1 MASSEESDIYAES
14 VAETK
19 RRKEKRK
26 ASARLFGDVLSSA
39 PSSARS
45 QGLSDTQQSD
55 RSPRRSK
62 SRFSPEGLTSSERKY
77 YNRALKDLYE
87 IIKISSNRLDLS
99 GSMDDRD
106 ADYQGT
112 DGDYD
117 QDPTVL
123 EEEETFMPTESLSL
137 PTLRSSMSSLND
149 KDFDISQKTEIMDN
163 PTVLEEEETFMPTES
178 LTLPTLRS
186 SMSSLNDEDF
196 DPLKVRRFHRKHS
209 ARRRDDRGGPPASG
223 NVKKVYK
230 ELVSINN
237 KLQEENAL
245 LHERQEELGRR
256 ELLVLERERALDEI
270 EEQHGDLNKHW
281 AIMQHKHK
289 REVEQWEEALRDR
302 TKENKRLQ
310 HSFEVMKQAND
321 QLRKQLTEV
330 QELKKK
336 LEVQASS
343 LERRVVN
350 LQRKQQFT
358 ERQKGV
364 ENIPPPQQPDTKPAK
379 PVKEPTS
386 KGTDSTVAKP
396 KPSGLLEMLAVLLD
410 WVCEANLQQQQQSDG
425 RSTPL
430 ISLPAPEL
438 IQDRCIKVLPHLSE
452 LLHQVSTSHTR
463 LHLPCLQFVFWAM
476 FNIQHVSSLLQH
488 VLLSATYRRLGEELY
503 RPTVVRFT
511 EGEKSPGGTVHSPR
525 GGKPRTGVYF
535 KSGNL
540 QVRLLSAL
548 IVLKTLLQVDY
559 LAHVFEVLRNDLRLE
574 KCKEL
579 FLHYQGVQVILPFV
593 KGGNKALMG
602 SAVDVL
608 LQLSTESA
616 VLPRFLDSCSNE
628 SWFRACALL
637 LRTPNLD
644 IKLLE
649 KLSIILQKLS
659 KIKANK
665 KYFEVFTIGNMLHE
679 MYRTCD
685 PQQEFLALNLR
696 SILHNLGMLKA
707 Q

>member
-26 ASARLFGDVLSSA
+26 ASARLFGDFPSSSA

-87 IIKISSNRLDLS
+87 IIKISSSRLS
-99 GSMDDRD
+99 ESMEEADRD
-106 ADYQGT
+106 GDSQGT
-112 DGDYD
+112 DGDYT

-123 EEEETFMPTESLSL
+123 EEEETFMPTESLTI
-137 PTLRSSMSSLND
+137 PTLRSS
-149 KDFDISQKTEIMDN
+149 
-163 PTVLEEEETFMPTES
+163 V
-178 LTLPTLRS
+178 
-186 SMSSLNDEDF
+186 SSLNDEDF
-196 DPLKVRRFHRKHS
+196 DPLRVRRLHRKHS
-209 ARRRDDRGGPPASG
+209 VRRREDRGAPASPG
-223 NVKKVYK
+223 NVKKIYK

-245 LHERQEELGRR
+245 LHERQSELGRR
-256 ELLVLERERALDEI
+256 ELLVLEREKALDEI

-289 REVEQWEEALRDR
+289 RELGQWEEALKDR

-343 LERRVVN
+343 LERRVAN
-350 LQRKQQFT
+350 LQRKQQYAG
-358 ERQKGV
+358 RQKGV
-364 ENIPPPQQPDTKPAK
+364 ENIPPPQPADHKPAK
-379 PVKEPTS
+379 PVKEPTT
-386 KGTDSTVAKP
+386 KGTGSTVAKP
-396 KPSGLLEMLAVLLD
+396 KPSGLLEMLTVLLD

-452 LLHQVSTSHTR
+452 LLHQVSSGHIR

-476 FNIQHVSSLLQH
+476 FNIQHLSSPPQH

-525 GGKPRTGVYF
+525 GGKPRTGVFF
-535 KSGNL
+535 KSSNL

-548 IVLKTLLQVDY
+548 IILKTLLQVDY
-559 LAHVFEVLRNDLRLE
+559 LAQVFEVLRNDLRLE

-579 FLHYQGVQVILPFV
+579 FLHYQGVQVILPFI
-593 KGGNKALMG
+593 KGGNRALMG
-602 SAVDVL
+602 SAVDIL

-616 VLPRFLDSCSNE
+616 MLPRFLDSCSNE

-644 IKLLE
+644 AKLLE

>member
-14 VAETK
+14 LAETK

-26 ASARLFGDVLSSA
+26 TSARLFGDVLSSA
-39 PSSARS
+39 PSSSRS
-45 QGLSDTQQSD
+45 QGLSDTQRSN

-87 IIKISSNRLDLS
+87 IIKISSNKLDLS
-99 GSMDDRD
+99 ESMEEPDRHV
-106 ADYQGT
+106 DYQGT
-112 DGDYD
+112 DGDYS

-123 EEEETFMPTESLSL
+123 EEEETFMPTESLTI
-137 PTLRSSMSSLND
+137 PTLRSSLSS
-149 KDFDISQKTEIMDN
+149 Q
-163 PTVLEEEETFMPTES
+163 
-178 LTLPTLRS
+178 
-186 SMSSLNDEDF
+186 NDEDF
-196 DPLKVRRFHRKHS
+196 DPLSVRRFHRKHS
-209 ARRRDDRGGPPASG
+209 ARRREGRTSPG
-223 NVKKVYK
+223 NVKKIYK

-289 REVEQWEEALRDR
+289 RELGQWEEALKER

-321 QLRKQLTEV
+321 QLRKQLTES
-330 QELKKK
+330 QESKKK
-336 LEVQASS
+336 LEAQASS

-350 LQRKQQFT
+350 LQRKQHFA

-364 ENIPPPQQPDTKPAK
+364 ENIPPPQPADTKPAK
-379 PVKEPTS
+379 PVKEPPS
-386 KGTDSTVAKP
+386 KGTESAVAKP
-396 KPSGLLEMLAVLLD
+396 
-410 WVCEANLQQQQQSDG
+410 
-425 RSTPL
+425 
-430 ISLPAPEL
+430 
-438 IQDRCIKVLPHLSE
+438 KVLPHLSE
-452 LLHQVSTSHTR
+452 LLHQVSTGHTK

-476 FNIQHVSSLLQH
+476 FNLQQSDKQH

-535 KSGNL
+535 KSSNL

-548 IVLKTLLQVDY
+548 IILKTLLQVDY
-559 LAHVFEVLRNDLRLE
+559 LAQVFDVLRNDLRLE

-579 FLHYQGVQVILPFV
+579 FLHYQGVQVILPFI

-602 SAVDVL
+602 SAVDIL

-616 VLPRFLDSCSNE
+616 MLPRFLDCCSNE

-644 IKLLE
+644 MKVLE

-659 KIKANK
+659 KIK
-665 KYFEVFTIGNMLHE
+665 
-679 MYRTCD
+679 
-685 PQQEFLALNLR
+685 
-696 SILHNLGMLKA
+696 
-707 Q
+707 

>member
-19 RRKEKRK
+19 RRK
-26 ASARLFGDVLSSA
+26 
-39 PSSARS
+39 
-45 QGLSDTQQSD
+45 QSD
-55 RSPRRSK
+55 RSLQRSK

-87 IIKISSNRLDLS
+87 IIKISSNRLELS

-106 ADYQGT
+106 GDYQGT
-112 DGDYD
+112 NGDYD
-117 QDPTVL
+117 QD
-123 EEEETFMPTESLSL
+123 
-137 PTLRSSMSSLND
+137 
-149 KDFDISQKTEIMDN
+149 

-186 SMSSLNDEDF
+186 SVSSLNDEDF

-281 AIMQHKHK
+281 AVMQHKHK

-350 LQRKQQFT
+350 LQRKQQFA

-364 ENIPPPQQPDTKPAK
+364 ENIPPLQQPDTRPAK

-476 FNIQHVSSLLQH
+476 FNIQQSNKQH

-559 LAHVFEVLRNDLRLE
+559 LAHVFDVLRNDLRLE

-602 SAVDVL
+602 SAVDIL

-616 VLPRFLDSCSNE
+616 VLPMFLDSCSNE

-659 KIKANK
+659 KIK
-665 KYFEVFTIGNMLHE
+665 
-679 MYRTCD
+679 
-685 PQQEFLALNLR
+685 
-696 SILHNLGMLKA
+696 
-707 Q
+707 

>member
-26 ASARLFGDVLSSA
+26 TSARLFGDVLSSA
-39 PSSARS
+39 PSSSRS
-45 QGLSDTQQSD
+45 QGLSDTQRSN

-87 IIKISSNRLDLS
+87 IIKISSNKLDLS
-99 GSMDDRD
+99 ESMEEPDRHG
-106 ADYQGT
+106 DYQGT
-112 DGDYD
+112 DGDYS

-123 EEEETFMPTESLSL
+123 EEEETFMPTESLTI
-137 PTLRSSMSSLND
+137 PTLRSSLSS
-149 KDFDISQKTEIMDN
+149 Q
-163 PTVLEEEETFMPTES
+163 
-178 LTLPTLRS
+178 
-186 SMSSLNDEDF
+186 NDEDF
-196 DPLKVRRFHRKHS
+196 DPLSVRRFHRKHS
-209 ARRRDDRGGPPASG
+209 ARRREDRTSPG
-223 NVKKVYK
+223 NVKKIYK

-289 REVEQWEEALRDR
+289 RELGQWEEALKER

-321 QLRKQLTEV
+321 QLRKQLTES
-330 QELKKK
+330 QESKKK
-336 LEVQASS
+336 LEAQASS

-350 LQRKQQFT
+350 LQRKHQFA

-364 ENIPPPQQPDTKPAK
+364 ENIPPPQPADTKPAK
-379 PVKEPTS
+379 PVKEPPS
-386 KGTDSTVAKP
+386 KGTESAVAKP
-396 KPSGLLEMLAVLLD
+396 KPSGLLEILAVLLD

-452 LLHQVSTSHTR
+452 LLHQVSTGHTK

-476 FNIQHVSSLLQH
+476 FNLQQSDKQH

-535 KSGNL
+535 KSSNL

-548 IVLKTLLQVDY
+548 IILKTLLQVDY
-559 LAHVFEVLRNDLRLE
+559 LAQVFDVLRNDLRLE

-579 FLHYQGVQVILPFV
+579 FLHYQGVQVILPFI

-602 SAVDVL
+602 SAVDIL

-616 VLPRFLDSCSNE
+616 MLPRFLDSCSNE

-644 IKLLE
+644 MKVLE

-665 KYFEVFTIGNMLHE
+665 KYFEVFTIGNMLQE
-679 MYRTCD
+679 TYRTCD

-696 SILHNLGMLKA
+696 SILHNLGMIKPH
-707 Q
+707 

>member
-26 ASARLFGDVLSSA
+26 ARLFGDVLSSA
-39 PSSARS
+39 PSSTRS
-45 QGLSDTQQSD
+45 QGLSDTQQSN
-55 RSPRRSK
+55 RSLQRSK

-123 EEEETFMPTESLSL
+123 EEEETFL
-137 PTLRSSMSSLND
+137 
-149 KDFDISQKTEIMDN
+149 
-163 PTVLEEEETFMPTES
+163 PTES

-186 SMSSLNDEDF
+186 SVSSLNDEDF
-196 DPLKVRRFHRKHS
+196 DPLKVRKFHRKHS

-256 ELLVLERERALDEI
+256 ELLVLERERALDEIEEQHGDLNKHWAIMQHVILYNTHWATMERERALDEI

-350 LQRKQQFT
+350 LQRKHQFT

-364 ENIPPPQQPDTKPAK
+364 ENIPPPQQTDTRLAK

-386 KGTDSTVAKP
+386 RGTESTVAKP

-452 LLHQVSTSHTR
+452 LLHQVSTGHTR

-476 FNIQHVSSLLQH
+476 FNIQQSDKQH

-559 LAHVFEVLRNDLRLE
+559 LAHVFDVLRNDLRLE